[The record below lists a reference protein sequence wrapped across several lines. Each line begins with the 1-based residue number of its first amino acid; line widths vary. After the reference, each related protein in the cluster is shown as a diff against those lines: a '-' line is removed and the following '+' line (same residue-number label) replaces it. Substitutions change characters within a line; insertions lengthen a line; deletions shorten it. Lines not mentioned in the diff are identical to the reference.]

1 MICRAAG
8 FSDATS
14 TPRNRD
20 RFRKHFSISSVAPSG
35 LAALMDIQ
43 VGDDLVYIEKHL
55 VSSRAE
61 LRAIAESLR
70 PGQRVT
76 IDISRSGQSRLLTGI
91 LPEVSRE
98 SYPETDVIYGSVAGA
113 KGERLR
119 TIITRP
125 KNARGKLPV
134 IFLAGWLSCDS
145 VEAPNDTTDATSLVF
160 RALAQLPG
168 FCTVRVE
175 KQGVGD
181 SEGVCAE
188 TDFDA
193 ELAGYRAAFRSLAQ
207 QEFIDTEQVYL
218 IGISNGGG
226 SRP

>member
-1 MICRAAG
+1 
-8 FSDATS
+8 
-14 TPRNRD
+14 
-20 RFRKHFSISSVAPSG
+20 
-35 LAALMDIQ
+35 MDIQ

-55 VSSRAE
+55 VTSRAE

-76 IDISRSGQSRLLTGI
+76 VDISRAGAIAPPHRNSARGSARNL
-91 LPEVSRE
+91 S
-98 SYPETDVIYGSVAGA
+98 ETDVIYGSVAGA

-125 KNARGKLPV
+125 KNATGKLPV
-134 IFLAGWLSCDS
+134 IFVAGWLSCDS

-168 FCTVRVE
+168 FCTVRVD

-188 TDFDA
+188 TDFDT
-193 ELAGYRAAFRSLAQ
+193 ELAGYRAAFRSLGTATISSTRTR
-207 QEFIDTEQVYL
+207 FIF
-218 IGISNGGG
+218 SG
-226 SRP
+226 SAMAADSPR